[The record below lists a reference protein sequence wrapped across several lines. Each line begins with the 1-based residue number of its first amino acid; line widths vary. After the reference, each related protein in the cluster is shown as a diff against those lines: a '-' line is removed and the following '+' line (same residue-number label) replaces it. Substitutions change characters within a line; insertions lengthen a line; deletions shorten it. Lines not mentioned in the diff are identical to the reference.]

1 MIPTSDPTA
10 ATQDATQSHD
20 SSGFDILILSNGPG
34 ELSTWV
40 KPVVKKLRQQF
51 GSNRAQFRISV
62 VLSPCPN
69 ASGREGEIARRTS
82 GVDRVQDATAFF
94 PFLIVGKTLEN
105 WDWRSKGIIVFLGGD
120 PLFPV
125 ILGKRLGY
133 RTVVYAEWEALWHGW
148 VDRFAIMQPGILDRV
163 KPQYRHKFSV
173 VGDLMTDA
181 GSDGGDVELNSHQ
194 RVIGLLPG
202 SKAAKLGQG
211 VPLGCAIADLL
222 HQADPSIRFVIP
234 LAPALD
240 ELTLAAYAD
249 PQQNPCVEL
258 MGGIGARLNRVGE
271 QSVLQTDRGTQI
283 ELHSIGDDGP
293 CTPHYNLLRQ
303 CTLCVTTVGANTAEL
318 GALGIPMV
326 MVLPTNQLDA
336 MRAWNG
342 VTGLIANL
350 PIVGSW
356 FAKGINWWALRK
368 MGLLAWPNIWAGRSI
383 VPEMVGRLTPEMVVE
398 TVQDYL
404 DHPEKL
410 EAVRQELRQV
420 RGESGAALNV
430 VKIVEE
436 LLAETGMAPQSPILG
451 DPTP

>member
-1 MIPTSDPTA
+1 MTSI
-10 ATQDATQSHD
+10 SD
-20 SSGFDILILSNGPG
+20 SSDIPDRLPTVPSPFSHPGFAQEALDILILSNGPG

-40 KPVVKKLRQQF
+40 KPVVQQLRQRL
-51 GSNRAQFRISV
+51 GSDRTHLRISV

-69 ASGREGEIARRTS
+69 ASGREGEIARQTR
-82 GVDRVQDATAFF
+82 GVDRVQEAQHFF
-94 PFLIVGKTLEN
+94 PFLLFGKTVEG
-105 WDWRSKGIIVFLGGD
+105 WDWRSKGVIVFLGGD

-148 VDRFAIMQPGILDRV
+148 IDRFAIMQPGILDRV
-163 KPQYRHKFSV
+163 KPDHRHKFSV

-181 GSDGGDVELNSHQ
+181 GSGREEGISREGEISPAQ
-194 RVIGLLPG
+194 RMIGLLPG

-240 ELTLAAYAD
+240 EATLAAFAD
-249 PQQNPCVEL
+249 PEQNPCVEL
-258 MGGIGARLNRVGE
+258 MGGIGARLTKVGE
-271 QSVLQTDRGTQI
+271 QSVLETDRGTQI

-342 VTGLIANL
+342 ITGLFANL

-368 MGLLAWPNIWAGRSI
+368 VGLLSWPNIWAGRSI
-383 VPEMVGRLTPEMVVE
+383 VPELVGKLTPERVVE

-410 EAVRQELRQV
+410 EAFKQELRQV
-420 RGESGAALNV
+420 RGDSGAALKMV
-430 VKIVEE
+430 AIVEE
-436 LLAETGMAPQSPILG
+436 LLAEG
-451 DPTP
+451 

>member
-1 MIPTSDPTA
+1 MIPASDRPVL
-10 ATQDATQSHD
+10 
-20 SSGFDILILSNGPG
+20 SSVQVSALDILILSNGPG

-40 KPVVKKLRQQF
+40 KPVVQQLRERLGTDRSQV
-51 GSNRAQFRISV
+51 RISV

-69 ASGREGEIARRTS
+69 ASGREGEIARQTQ
-82 GVDRVQDATAFF
+82 GVDRVQDATDFL
-94 PFLIVGKTLEN
+94 PFLILGKTVEG
-105 WDWRSKGIIVFLGGD
+105 WDWRSRGVIVFLGGD

-133 RTVVYAEWEALWHGW
+133 QTVVYAEWETLWHGW
-148 VDRFAIMQPGILDRV
+148 VDRFAIMQPAILEKV
-163 KPQYRHKFSV
+163 KPQYRSKFSV

-181 GSDGGDVELNSHQ
+181 GSGQGSIAMHSGSPM
-194 RVIGLLPG
+194 IGLLPG

-240 ELTLAAYAD
+240 AVTLAAFAD
-249 PQQNPCVEL
+249 PAQNPCVEL
-258 MGGIGARLNRVGE
+258 MGGIGARLKQVGE
-271 QSVLQTDRGTQI
+271 QMVLVTDRGTEI

-293 CTPHYNLLRQ
+293 CTPHYQLLRQ

-342 VTGLIANL
+342 ITGIIANL
-350 PIVGSW
+350 PGIGSL
-356 FAKGINWWALRK
+356 FAKGVNWWALRK
-368 MGLLAWPNIWAGRSI
+368 IGLLAWPNIWAGRSI
-383 VPEMVGRLTPEMVVE
+383 VPELVGRLTPELVVAQ
-398 TVQDYL
+398 VQDYL

-420 RGESGAALNV
+420 RGESGAALKV
-430 VKIVEE
+430 VNLVEE
-436 LLAETGMAPQSPILG
+436 LLAESGMIL
-451 DPTP
+451 